1 MTVVGVSTCTR
12 GVLFEA
18 VTGVGTGGGIVT
30 SMRIGRVRPTI
41 PTRRRLAYR
50 AERGRYNRQDPDNRT
65 RALDPR
71 A

>member
-18 VTGVGTGGGIVT
+18 VTGVETGGGIVT
-30 SMRIGRVRPTI
+30 SMRIGRVSPTV
-41 PTRRRLAYR
+41 PTGRGLAYR